1 MRDNLFHASTAESI
15 GSRHGETYLRKMR
28 SANAGGAN
36 ATTAGLNSS
45 IPEES
50 GSLDPADPL
59 PTLSGFSPTYPQYF
73 ILLTGTGGGGERQ
86 RLPSPKRGRCN
97 LSRNHFYRG
106 VISSPKARTRLR
118 PCVVVGVLV
127 PLCFALPEKRQVAL
141 GKNVASALQRECRL
155 WV

>member
-15 GSRHGETYLRKMR
+15 GSRHTETYLRKMR

-36 ATTAGLNSS
+36 ATTAGLNLS

-50 GSLDPADPL
+50 GSLDPPS
-59 PTLSGFSPTYPQYF
+59 LSVSLSLSLGFSPTYPRCESPRYF
-73 ILLTGTGGGGERQ
+73 ILLTRTRGDGERQQQQ

-118 PCVVVGVLV
+118 PCRVVGVLV
-127 PLCFALPEKRQVAL
+127 PLRFALSEKRQVR
-141 GKNVASALQRECRL
+141 GRPR
-155 WV
+155 